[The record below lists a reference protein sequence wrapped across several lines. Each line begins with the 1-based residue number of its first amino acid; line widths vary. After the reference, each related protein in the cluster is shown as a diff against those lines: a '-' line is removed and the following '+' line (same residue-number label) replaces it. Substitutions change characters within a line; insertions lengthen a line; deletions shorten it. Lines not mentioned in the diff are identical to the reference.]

1 MVLTNIKDAELRE
14 ALSEQGVK
22 AALPINV
29 LIKMRLKSSD
39 AAAAASAVVERVA
52 EKLQVVP
59 QYRYRKLDH
68 TLHVFAPTRFVREL
82 VEQPEV
88 LTAYSPA
95 RRGSALIPP
104 VRSVP
109 VDIDAVD
116 RPMRK
121 ARKVTPRAGRTP
133 RR

>member
-1 MVLTNIKDAELRE
+1 MVLSKIKDAELRQ
-14 ALSEQGVK
+14 ALSEPGVK
-22 AALPINV
+22 AAQPINV

-39 AAAAASAVVERVA
+39 AAAAASAVVQRVA
-52 EKLQVVP
+52 DKLQVVP
-59 QYRYRKLDH
+59 QYRYRKLDN
-68 TLHVFAPTRFVREL
+68 TLHVFAPTQFVREL

-109 VDIDAVD
+109 VDIDAVN
-116 RPMRK
+116 RPARK